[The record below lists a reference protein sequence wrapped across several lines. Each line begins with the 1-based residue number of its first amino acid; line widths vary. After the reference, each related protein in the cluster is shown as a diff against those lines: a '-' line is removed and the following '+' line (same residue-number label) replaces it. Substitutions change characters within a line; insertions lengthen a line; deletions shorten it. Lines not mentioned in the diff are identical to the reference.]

1 MIVVV
6 DASLAAKWMLWEAD
20 SVEALRFLYHRG
32 RDLHGPDT
40 LFTEVAGAIVR
51 RANERK
57 EIAADALD
65 ALRKWTVAWTEHV
78 VRPHRVTQ
86 RRLYEAG
93 KLAISLGHP
102 LKDCLY
108 LGLAIELGCPLAT
121 CDARLVEKSRPIY
134 PNVRLMQ
141 EFELAQDA
149 IFSPPRDATD
159 T

>member
-20 SVEALRFLYHRG
+20 SDEALRFLYHRG

-40 LFTEVAGAIVR
+40 LFTEVAAAIVR

-57 EIAADALD
+57 EIAADALE
-65 ALRKWTVAWTEHV
+65 ALRKWTVAWGEHV

-102 LKDCLY
+102 LKDCIY
-108 LGLAIELGCPLAT
+108 LALASELGCPLAT
-121 CDARLVEKSRPIY
+121 CDARFVEKSRPFY
-134 PNVRLMQ
+134 PNVKLMQ
-141 EFELAQDA
+141 EFELAQEA
-149 IFSPPRDATD
+149 IFGPPKSAGDA
-159 T
+159 